1 MRARQAKRRLSSAVT
16 YDVVQG
22 NASRAT
28 SRGELAV
35 CELVKQVRSCSQQ
48 KMFCIVTAPVHRDSI
63 KKKKKVL
70 YIFLEAALGVE
81 QVGAFEASELC
92 SIEFSNHE
100 SCAFFVT

>member
-1 MRARQAKRRLSSAVT
+1 MRVGQAGAFML
-16 YDVVQG
+16 
-22 NASRAT
+22 AT
-28 SRGELAV
+28 ENVLH
-35 CELVKQVRSCSQQ
+35 CN
-48 KMFCIVTAPVHRDSI
+48 RDSI

-70 YIFLEAALGVE
+70 HIFLEAALGVE